1 MITMHFYIQ
10 IPNLLYN
17 KAVMRIK
24 PRPSLNKYQIMEHY
38 AEKTNWYYRAS
49 NPIHCRRAKKFTKIE
64 NLLT

>member
-38 AEKTNWYYRAS
+38 AEKTQ
-49 NPIHCRRAKKFTKIE
+49 KK
-64 NLLT
+64 